1 MNHFYI
7 DDTPLSYQDLNLD
20 TFKVSSVSKDYTVE
34 LVDEN
39 IKETLKKTYKPGNI
53 VVVDGNVFSLYFSD
67 ITSVIDPKDTFVI
80 HAVEENKTVETA
92 LQLVDFLSNKKFNKK
107 NNMIVVGG
115 GIVQDIS
122 SFVGACYK
130 RGFDWTFLP
139 TTLLSQ
145 CDSCIGSK
153 SGLNYK
159 NSKNQLGMFSPPS
172 EIKINTNFLK
182 TLSEEE
188 VKSGLGEILK
198 VCQMAGMKEVEYY
211 LSKVNNANVDSFSEW
226 KSLIKKSLMI
236 KRSIIEHDELERHE
250 RRALNYGHT
259 VGHAVE
265 IATDY
270 KIPHGQAVALG
281 MYVSNSIMGNFDD
294 NHKKA
299 HLDLITKKSVIKD
312 LKVSEM
318 RDVLVS
324 DKKSVGEQIMMVWVD
339 REKSKSSM
347 TYVQVDSLLD
357 KIKNVIDEISV

>member
-7 DDTPLSYQDLNLD
+7 DNTPLTYKSLESDV
-20 TFKVSSVSKDYTVE
+20 FKVSSVSKEYTVE
-34 LVDEN
+34 MTDES

-53 VVVDGNVFSLYFSD
+53 AVIDGNVFSLYFSD
-67 ITSVIDPKDTFVI
+67 ITEVIDPKDTFVI
-80 HAVEENKTVETA
+80 HAAEENKTVETA
-92 LQLVDFLSNKKFNKK
+92 LQLVDFLSNKRFNKK
-107 NNMIVVGG
+107 NNMIVIGG
-115 GIVQDIS
+115 GIVQDVS

-188 VKSGLGEILK
+188 IKSGLGEILK
-198 VCQMAGMKEVEYY
+198 VCQMAGEKEVKFY
-211 LSKVNNANVDSFSEW
+211 LERVVNANVGNFSEW
-226 KSLIKKSLMI
+226 KTLIKKSLMI
-236 KRSIIEHDELERHE
+236 KKSIIEHDELEKHE

-265 IATDY
+265 IVTNY

-281 MYVSNSIMGNFDD
+281 MYVSNSIVGNFSDD
-294 NHKKA
+294 DKKA
-299 HLDLITKKSVIKD
+299 HLDLITSKSIIKG
-312 LKVSEM
+312 LNVSEM
-318 RDVLVS
+318 REVLIT

-339 REKSKSSM
+339 RKEKTSTM
-347 TYVQVDSLLD
+347 TYVQVDDLLS
-357 KIKNVIDEISV
+357 KIKNVIEEITV